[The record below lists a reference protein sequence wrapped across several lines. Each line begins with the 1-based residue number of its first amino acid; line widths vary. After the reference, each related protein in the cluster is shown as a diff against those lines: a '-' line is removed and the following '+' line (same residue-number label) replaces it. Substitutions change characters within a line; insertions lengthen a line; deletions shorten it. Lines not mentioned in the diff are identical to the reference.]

1 MRKKFKI
8 RIENLEDNK
17 VMFDD
22 VTSTIIGAFMTENGV
37 QCVSA
42 HAGSIKTLLTTLS
55 GVDDLTNRVVA
66 DLAENENITQILR
79 ELL

>member
-8 RIENLEDNK
+8 RIENLEENE

-42 HAGSIKTLLTTLS
+42 HAGSIRTLLTTLS
-55 GVDDLTNRVVA
+55 GVDDLENKIID
-66 DLAENENITQILR
+66 DLAENENITKILR